1 MNKFFATGNL
11 GSDPQIKEFNGR
23 QVCSFPV
30 AVRNG
35 KRNKDSGSY
44 ESEWYNV
51 SAWGKMAE
59 SCATYLKKGSRIAFC
74 GTLSHRTYTAKDGNP
89 RVSYEVSCDFGGIEF
104 LSGTNGSQQNH
115 TQTNQAY
122 VEDEEDSL
130 PFD

>member
-11 GSDPQIKEFNGR
+11 GSDPQLKEFNGR

-35 KRNKDSGSY
+35 KRNKDTGSY

-59 SCATYLKKGSRIAFC
+59 SCSTYLKKGSRIAFC
-74 GTLSHRTYTAKDGNP
+74 GTLSHRSYTAKDGSARISN
-89 RVSYEVSCDFGGIEF
+89 EVSCDIGGIEF
-104 LSGTNGSQQNH
+104 LSGMNAGQQEH
-115 TQTNQAY
+115 AQTNKEYA
-122 VEDEEDSL
+122 EDEDEL
-130 PFD
+130 PFA